1 MGHPPSHVSAYSS
14 DSEDSGTEEYK
25 QVEHRYLFNKI
36 SNLQVFFDINIYDF
50 NYPFGWGDSINPVT
64 GSYEPQR
71 PNPLE
76 HMTEEQKE
84 YEAVKLVNM
93 IDQLQRCAAKS
104 FYEFA
109 LETNVY

>member
-1 MGHPPSHVSAYSS
+1 M
-14 DSEDSGTEEYK
+14 
-25 QVEHRYLFNKI
+25 
-36 SNLQVFFDINIYDF
+36 DINIYDL
-50 NYPFGWGDSINPVT
+50 NYPFGWADSINPVT

-93 IDQLQRCAAKS
+93 IDQLQRCAAKN
-104 FYEFA
+104 FYDFA
-109 LETNVY
+109 LEKMFINSKTNTLAFSGKESFSRLELVKTVNRGL